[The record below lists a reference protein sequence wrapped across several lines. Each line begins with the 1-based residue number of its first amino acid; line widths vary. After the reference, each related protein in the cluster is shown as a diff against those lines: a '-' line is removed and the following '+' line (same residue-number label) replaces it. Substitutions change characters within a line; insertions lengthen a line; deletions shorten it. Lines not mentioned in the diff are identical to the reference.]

1 MYIASELLN
10 QNLKCNQS
18 QKSYKFGPWYL
29 LFVLGNNSNTNG
41 QMQISKDSA
50 AQQDH

>member
-10 QNLKCNQS
+10 QNLKYNQS
-18 QKSYKFGPWYL
+18 QKSYFGPWYL

-41 QMQISKDSA
+41 QMQISKGSA